1 MSLDLGKQQPSHTGN
16 NSHSLRNI
24 AVYSFIAVAMIAA
37 FAGLLLVSPVHAQSA
52 AVTNNSTSSA
62 TSSGAV
68 TTSSAIST
76 TTATNSTA
84 TSTTHNCPN
93 MGASY
98 NGTFPAA

>member
-1 MSLDLGKQQPSHTGN
+1 MSLDLSKQPNHTGN
-16 NSHSLRNI
+16 DSHSLRNI
-24 AVYSFIAVAMIAA
+24 VVYSFIAVAVIAA
-37 FAGLLLVSPVHAQSA
+37 FAGLFLISPVHAQSA

-62 TSSGAV
+62 TSSAV
-68 TTSSAIST
+68 TTTSSAIS

-93 MGASY
+93 MGANPNY